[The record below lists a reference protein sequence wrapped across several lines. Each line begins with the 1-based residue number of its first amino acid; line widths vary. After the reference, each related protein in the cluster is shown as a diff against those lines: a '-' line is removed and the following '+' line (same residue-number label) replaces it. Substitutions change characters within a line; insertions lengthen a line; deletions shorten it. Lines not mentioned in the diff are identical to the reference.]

1 MCRKQWK
8 MKLQIS
14 SSFQMVSPTAGS
26 QPLLVIKKRKRQNWY
41 FFIALIKPLKAT
53 TAQKK
58 GREEERK
65 TTTKQS
71 SYFRNKSANLIKFT
85 MTNSHE
91 ITVSQTCGP
100 SSVLLKECVWCR
112 KELFTFGRKE
122 GPQVEISED
131 QEEGKK
137 APFIEGEPH
146 SRTL

>member
-1 MCRKQWK
+1 
-8 MKLQIS
+8 
-14 SSFQMVSPTAGS
+14 MVSPTAGS
-26 QPLLVIKKRKRQNWY
+26 QLLLVIKKRKRQNWY

-91 ITVSQTCGP
+91 ITVFSNLWSFLSAPKRMGMMQKRTVDFWEKIG
-100 SSVLLKECVWCR
+100 SS
-112 KELFTFGRKE
+112 G
-122 GPQVEISED
+122 GD
-131 QEEGKK
+131 
-137 APFIEGEPH
+137 
-146 SRTL
+146 